1 MTTQTTETYDKLVPT
16 PSIDSQPYWDG
27 LKEHKLKLQKC
38 ANCGKIRHYPRP
50 VCGSCWSMEV
60 DWIEASGKGTVH
72 SWTVSHHAFLPAYK
86 KELPLILVTVDLEEG
101 VRMNSQL
108 RDSKP
113 EDLKL
118 GMPVEVIYED
128 ATDDLTLPMFRP
140 AR

>member
-50 VCGSCWSMEV
+50 VCDSCWSMEV

>member
-1 MTTQTTETYDKLVPT
+1 MTTQTTETYDKLAPT

-50 VCGSCWSMEV
+50 VCDSCWSMEV

>member
-38 ANCGKIRHYPRP
+38 ANCGKVRHYPRP
-50 VCGSCWSMEV
+50 VCDSCWSMEV

-72 SWTVSHHAFLPAYK
+72 SWTVSYHAFLPAYK
-86 KELPLILVTVDLEEG
+86 KELPIILVTVDLAEG

-108 RDSKP
+108 KGAKP

-128 ATDDLTLPMFRP
+128 ATDTLTLPMFRP